1 MQVYYYN
8 DPTVDLLNNVIQNK
22 FFHWFYIDKTSGTDG
37 PDNNDFFIDSNTEDR
52 PFFVH
57 FIYGEEEGITSPGT
71 IHLVKNL
78 VYKFTKD
85 FKIPFKKVLRAKL
98 NLSLSQNGF
107 NDNNYCIPH
116 VDYVKPHKVLL
127 FYLNDSDGDTVM
139 FNETYPNKF
148 DKLTEHKRISPM
160 QYRVLNFDGFQ
171 WHANYNPVKSKFR
184 IVLNVDY
191 EE

>member
-8 DPTVDLLNNVIQNK
+8 DPSVDLLNSTVNHK
-22 FFHWFYIDKTSGTDG
+22 FFPWFYIEQTSGTDK
-37 PDNNDFFIDSNTEDR
+37 PDSNDFFIDSKTEDR

-57 FIYGEEEGITSPGT
+57 FVYGEEEGVTSPTT

-78 VYKFTKD
+78 VYKFVKD
-85 FKIPFKKVLRAKL
+85 FKIPFKRVLRAKL

-127 FYLNDSDGDTVM
+127 FYLNESDGDTVM
-139 FNETYPNKF
+139 FNEKYPNTF
-148 DKLTEHKRISPM
+148 DKLTEYKRITPM
-160 QYRVLNFDGFQ
+160 KYKVLNFDGFQ
-171 WHANYNPVKSKFR
+171 WHANYNPVKSISR
-184 IVLNVDY
+184 LVLNVDY
-191 EE
+191 ED